1 MDRRNCDVTQKIF
14 YVLNDVKGFEVA
26 MGNPRTGRL
35 ILNYNGTNFTVE
47 LDPMFTDTAIGNA
60 MDKKPFTEIVSHYEY
75 LLK

>member
-1 MDRRNCDVTQKIF
+1 MDRRNYDVIHKLF
-14 YVLNDVKGFEVA
+14 SVLNNVKGFEVA
-26 MGNPRTGRL
+26 MGNPRTGKL

-60 MDKKPFTEIVSHYEY
+60 MDKRPFTEIVSHYEY